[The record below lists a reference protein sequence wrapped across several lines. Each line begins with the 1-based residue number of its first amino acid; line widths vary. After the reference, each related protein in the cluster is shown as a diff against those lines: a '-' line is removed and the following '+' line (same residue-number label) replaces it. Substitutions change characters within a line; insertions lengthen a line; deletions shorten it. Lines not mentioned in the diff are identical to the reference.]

1 MESSKAP
8 WSTCCRIVFGFK
20 SVESFQGHRVSNK
33 ETARVPLFMK
43 HRFTILA
50 FFVVIASLCLA
61 APGNDAAIL
70 PPAFHG
76 WNIEGA
82 SVKTSSDPGHTD
94 QADAAVLKEYG
105 FTDSETA
112 TYTRDERKMQVKA
125 ARFKDASGAYGAFT
139 YYVRPQM
146 QTEKIGDEGASDN
159 LRILFYRGNVL
170 VDVSLDRVTAMTAGD
185 LRALADSL
193 PQVHG
198 NLTALPTLPGN
209 LPRKLYIPHTE
220 RYIEGPV
227 AMERLGVPIPP
238 ALVDFTMGPELA
250 AAKYHSTWG
259 EANLFLIGYPTP
271 QIAEK
276 QLHIIQVASLPGGPF
291 YFKRTGPIV
300 AVIDGNVP
308 ADEAQ
313 SLLAAVNY
321 DANVTW
327 SQPTRLNPKDNIGNL
342 IIGIF
347 VLIGFIVLLAL
358 ILGFAFGGV
367 RILTKK
373 LFPDKVF
380 DRPEDVEIIRLNLK

>member
-1 MESSKAP
+1 
-8 WSTCCRIVFGFK
+8 
-20 SVESFQGHRVSNK
+20 
-33 ETARVPLFMK
+33 MK
-43 HRFTILA
+43 YRFPILSL
-50 FFVVIASLCLA
+50 VLCTSLCLA
-61 APGNDAAIL
+61 APGKEAGFL
-70 PPAFHG
+70 PSSFHG
-76 WNIEGA
+76 WTKDA
-82 SVKTSSDPGHTD
+82 SSVKASTDPGSAD

-105 FTDSETA
+105 FSDAELT
-112 TYTRDERKMQVKA
+112 TYMRGDRKMAVKA

-146 QTEKIGDEGASDN
+146 QSEQIGDEGASDRS
-159 LRILFYRGNVL
+159 RILFYRGNIL
-170 VDVSLDRVTAMTAGD
+170 LDVSLDRVTAMSAGD
-185 LRALADSL
+185 LRALADGL
-193 PQVHG
+193 PEVHG
-198 NLTALPTLPGN
+198 NVTALPSLPAN

-238 ALVDFTMGPELA
+238 ALVDFSMAPELV
-250 AAKYHSTWG
+250 AAKYRSTWG

-276 QLHIIQVASLPGGPF
+276 QLHAIEAASLPGGPF

-300 AVIDGNVP
+300 VVINGNVP
-308 ADEAQ
+308 KDEAQ

-327 SQPTRLNPKDNIGNL
+327 NQPTRLNPKDNLGNL

-347 VLIGFIVLLAL
+347 VLIGFIALLAL
-358 ILGFAFGGV
+358 IFGFAFGGL